1 MRTIRLPVL
10 VLLCLCLAACA
21 RMDRQTETP
30 VDNDSLG
37 RQVLVM
43 LRLPAPHFRP
53 DVSYTGSYD
62 RSAGRDAR
70 RQIAE
75 RLANQYGLKIID
87 GWPMPA
93 LGVDCFVMEAPG
105 NASLASSLPK
115 PVW

>member
-1 MRTIRLPVL
+1 
-10 VLLCLCLAACA
+10 
-21 RMDRQTETP
+21 
-30 VDNDSLG
+30 
-37 RQVLVM
+37 M

-75 RLANQYGLKIID
+75 LLAKQYGLKVID

-93 LGVDCFVMEAPG
+93 LGVDCFVMEAQG
-105 NASLASSLPK
+105 NGPLAQIVDRLSRDPRVESAQSMQVFRVLAHNDPLY
-115 PVW
+115 PL